1 MKKGTPFNS
10 FHTYCNKIEV
20 VFVQAKIQMLRCTM
34 VILKSDA
41 RTSSKMKR
49 CMGSI
54 GVLVILTTDRLAQL
68 VEHQTAMREISGS
81 NLGQTNTQG
90 LKVTEENML
99 PL

>member
-68 VEHQTAMREISGS
+68 VEHQTAMWEVAGS
-81 NLGQTNTQG
+81 LTVHF
-90 LKVTEENML
+90 LSRF
-99 PL
+99 